1 MLSLSLTH
9 FFFCPFPF
17 SLLVVMCSHCL
28 NEEVNQD
35 GFSILYPV
43 YLKVLCL
50 ILFTN
55 AVSLSLSVVVVIM
68 VAVFEREKER
78 EK

>member
-1 MLSLSLTH
+1 M
-9 FFFCPFPF
+9 
-17 SLLVVMCSHCL
+17 
-28 NEEVNQD
+28 NQD
-35 GFSILYPV
+35 GFSSLYPV
-43 YLKVLCL
+43 YRKVLCL

-55 AVSLSLSVVVVIM
+55 AALSLSVVVVIM